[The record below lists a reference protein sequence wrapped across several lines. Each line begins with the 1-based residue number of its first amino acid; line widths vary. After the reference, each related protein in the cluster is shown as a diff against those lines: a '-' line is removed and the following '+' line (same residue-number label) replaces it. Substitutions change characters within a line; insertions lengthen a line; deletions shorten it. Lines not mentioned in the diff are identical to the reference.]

1 MRPRRRVLWRP
12 SGGLHGTS
20 AKKWR
25 RLDLK
30 LLGSSWPDLV
40 VKGNQ
45 PSISAIPSQG
55 TKTKNRLSTFSEA
68 QTKPQQQ
75 RSTLNKTQAKP
86 PFTYGKQQKK
96 KTNKRKTKNRWKTNR
111 KGNNRGAAGCSGKSE
126 KKQESSKERKKMCA
140 FPSKI

>member
-1 MRPRRRVLWRP
+1 MRPRRRLLWRP

-111 KGNNRGAAGCSGKSE
+111 KREQQRGGGLLGKKRE
-126 KKQESSKERKKMCA
+126 ETRIEQRAKKNVRL
-140 FPSKI
+140 PV